1 MPRRSQI
8 SVGTLDDRSK
18 NVFHWPRPGDRE
30 GVGMDRDALQQLFDM
45 SGRVVVVTGG
55 TRGIGLALAEGY
67 VAAGAKVVV
76 ASRKADACERRRDT
90 YEVSGVKRSA
100 WPPTSGDS
108 KTSMPWWSRRS
119 RPSAE
124 LT

>member
-8 SVGTLDDRSK
+8 SVGTVDDRSK

-67 VAAGAKVVV
+67 IAAGAKVVV
-76 ASRKADACERRRDT
+76 ASRKADACDDAEGHLRGLGG
-90 YEVSGVKRSA
+90 EALGVATHLGRLEDLDA
-100 WPPTSGDS
+100 LVEQTVETFGGN
-108 KTSMPWWSRRS
+108 
-119 RPSAE
+119 
-124 LT
+124 